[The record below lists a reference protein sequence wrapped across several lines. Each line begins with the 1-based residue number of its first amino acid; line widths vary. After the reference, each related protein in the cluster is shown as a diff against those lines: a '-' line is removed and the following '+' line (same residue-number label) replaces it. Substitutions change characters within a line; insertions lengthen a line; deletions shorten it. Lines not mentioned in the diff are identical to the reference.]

1 MDLSLGGKSV
11 GADKT
16 LLIIKPDAVERNLI
30 GQILSLVEGDGFSV
44 RNMSMLRLSEQDAR
58 KFYRVHEGKPFIDS
72 LVKYMSS
79 GPCVVCVLE
88 GNGAVEKLRKLVGST
103 DPSQAYPGTIRE
115 RFGVDKQRNSVHA
128 SDSSGTASEE
138 IEFFSGRV
146 ETCTR

>member
-1 MDLSLGGKSV
+1 MGV
-11 GADKT
+11 ERT

-30 GQILSLVEGDGFSV
+30 GQILSSVESGGFSILS
-44 RNMSMLRLSEQDAR
+44 MSMLRLSEPDAR
-58 KFYRVHEGKPFIDS
+58 RFYKVHEGKPFIDS

-103 DPSQAYPGTIRE
+103 DPSQASPGTIRE

-146 ETCTR
+146 ETCLR